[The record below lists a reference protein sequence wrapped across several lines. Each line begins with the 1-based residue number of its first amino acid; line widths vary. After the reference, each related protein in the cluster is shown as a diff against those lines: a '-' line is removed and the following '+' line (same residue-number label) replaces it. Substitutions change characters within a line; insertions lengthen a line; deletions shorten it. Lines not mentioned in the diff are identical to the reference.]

1 MARAQKLHLKDI
13 KGSRSSFP
21 AIRQLLVLVLTII
34 FGVLL
39 SVSCNAQ
46 KTSEKKK
53 LHYKAYKVKNRAK
66 ANHYAVQTELAPI
79 SKTVLLSNILQQQVI
94 KEMVAQNLSE
104 NGSGNSIELAPL
116 LFGIKDG
123 RLTAIDV
130 NPLLIAIEFGLQ
142 GKTILIESFGTS
154 TLPMHQRLSYNDVRE
169 VAALMNEMGVP
180 EERLSIV
187 ACNSELTGAH
197 KARIDFKAI

>member
-1 MARAQKLHLKDI
+1 MARTQRLHLKDI
-13 KGSRSSFP
+13 KGTRSSFP

-34 FGVLL
+34 FGVLV

-53 LHYKAYKVKNRAK
+53 LPYKVKNRAK
-66 ANHYAVQTELAPI
+66 ANHYAVQTGQPPVD
-79 SKTVLLSNILQQQVI
+79 KTVLLSSILQQQII

-104 NGSGNSIELAPL
+104 TTSGNTIELAPL

-142 GKTILIESFGTS
+142 GRTILIESFGTS
-154 TLPMHQRLSYNDVRE
+154 TLPIDQQLSYSDVRE
-169 VAALMNEMGVP
+169 VATLMTEMGVP

-187 ACNSELTGAH
+187 ACNSELAGTH
-197 KARIDFKAI
+197 KARIAFKAI

>member
-13 KGSRSSFP
+13 KSSRSSSP
-21 AIRQLLVLVLTII
+21 ALRQLLVLVLTII
-34 FGVLL
+34 FGVLI

-46 KTSEKKK
+46 RTSEKKK
-53 LHYKAYKVKNRAK
+53 LPYKTKNRVRP
-66 ANHYAVQTELAPI
+66 NHYAVQSETVPV
-79 SKTVLLSNILQQQVI
+79 SKTVLLSNILRQQII
-94 KEMVAQNLSE
+94 KEMVAQNLNE
-104 NGSGNSIELAPL
+104 NVSGNTIELAPL
-116 LFGIKDG
+116 VFGIKDG

-142 GKTILIESFGTS
+142 GKTILIESFGTN
-154 TLPMHQRLSYNDVRE
+154 TLPVHQQLSYSDVKE

-187 ACNSELTGAH
+187 ACNADLAGPH